1 MKIVSL
7 RGRLIGW
14 IALLLV
20 VLLAGFGLTAYQW
33 IRHDRLARIDEGL
46 GQRAA
51 ALAGDLR
58 SPFLRF
64 ARLPSGGPPRWIG
77 PTGAM
82 VPAPG
87 DWAVPAAGAAPREVP
102 AEEPAKP
109 GEAAATLRP
118 FRLSRLTEHLFEQS
132 EGEGRYY
139 YAIWWAA
146 AADPWQK
153 SAFVPDGLARP
164 PTPRTE
170 NRAVITTR
178 AGRREGAWLTDRGE
192 LVLAGVALDAYRRE
206 LRRFAWWLGG
216 AGLGV
221 LVLGMGGAWMV
232 AGRAMRPV
240 AEIGTAARRIAAG
253 HLAERIAVADP
264 ADELGRLAEILNAT
278 FARLESAFAEQRQ
291 FTDDASHE
299 IRTPLAV
306 IITEA
311 QAALARPRAPEE
323 YQAALATCLEAAQDM
338 RRLTESLL
346 SLSRL
351 DAGES
356 LAAGTGTDLAEVVSS
371 CVALVRPLAEARR
384 LQLEVTLEPAPLA
397 IGPARLRQ
405 VAVNLLANA
414 IHYNYEGGTVR
425 VTTKRDGA
433 DVVLVVADTG
443 RGIAAEHLP
452 HIFQRFYRADP
463 ARTQTGNRFG
473 LGLAIV
479 KAIVDA
485 QGGRVTVASELG
497 LGTTFTVR
505 FPA

>member
-14 IALLLV
+14 IALLLAI
-20 VLLAGFGLTAYQW
+20 LLTGFGLTAYQW
-33 IRHDRLARIDEGL
+33 IRRDRLARIDEEL
-46 GQRAA
+46 SQRTA
-51 ALAGDLR
+51 ALASDLR

-64 ARLPSGGPPRWIG
+64 ARNLAGRSGG

-82 VPAPG
+82 PPPGEWFFPAGNATPREAPVEEPG
-87 DWAVPAAGAAPREVP
+87 KSTEAGAS
-102 AEEPAKP
+102 
-109 GEAAATLRP
+109 RP

-132 EGEGRYY
+132 EGGSRYY
-139 YAIWWAA
+139 YAIWWSTSGEL
-146 AADPWQK
+146 WQK
-153 SAFVPDGLARP
+153 SSAAPDGLSRP
-164 PTPRTE
+164 PTPRGE
-170 NRAVITTR
+170 NQPIITTR
-178 AGRREGAWLTDRGE
+178 AGLRECAWLTDRGE
-192 LVLAGVALDAYRRE
+192 LVLAGVSLDAYRQD

-232 AGRAMRPV
+232 AGRAMRPIR
-240 AEIGTAARRIAAG
+240 EIGTAARRISAG
-253 HLAERIAVADP
+253 NLAERITVANP
-264 ADELGRLAEILNAT
+264 ADELEQLGEILNGT

-311 QAALARPRAPEE
+311 QAALARPRSPEE

-356 LAAGTGTDLAEVVSS
+356 LAAGAGTDIAEVVSS

-384 LQLEVTLEPAPLA
+384 LQLAVTLEPATLA
-397 IGPARLRQ
+397 ISPSRLRQ

-425 VTTKRDGA
+425 VTTRREGA
-433 DVVLVVADTG
+433 AVVLVVADTG

-485 QGGRVTVASELG
+485 QGGQVSVASELG